1 MSKTN
6 KTALITGASSGL
18 GMELARL
25 HAKNGD
31 NLVLVARSISKMQAL
46 KDELEK
52 QYDITVTVIGKDLSL
67 PTAPEEVYEE
77 VKQKGITIEYLINN
91 AGFGGRGTFA
101 ERPMDQEMMM
111 INVDI
116 VALTKLTKLYL
127 PEFISRGH
135 GRILNVSSPAG
146 EMPGPLQA
154 VYYASK
160 AYVTSLSNA
169 IWYEAKGTGV
179 TVTTLLPGA
188 MDSGFTRASDMQNT
202 KLFEHMVSPTIV
214 ARAGFDGMMK
224 GKMTVTGGLTFMQK
238 VFTNMTHFIPKKM
251 LMKQIYEMQQLKE
264 LTQNS
269 NKNEKSRIQEP

>member
-1 MSKTN
+1 MSRTN

-25 HAKNGD
+25 HAQNGD
-31 NLVLVARSISKMQAL
+31 ALVLIARSKEKMLQLEA
-46 KDELEK
+46 ELTK
-52 QYDITVTVIGKDLSL
+52 KYGTTVTVIAKDLSL

-77 VKQKGITIEYLINN
+77 VKQKGIAVEYLINN

-101 ERPMDQEMMM
+101 ERPMEQEMMM
-111 INVDI
+111 IQVDI
-116 VALTKLTKLYL
+116 VALTKLTKLFL
-127 PEFISRGH
+127 PEMISRGH

-169 IWYEAKGTGV
+169 IWYEAKDTGV
-179 TVTTLLPGA
+179 IVTTLLPGA

-202 KLFEHMVSPTIV
+202 KMFEHMVSPAIV
-214 ARAGFDGMMK
+214 AKAGFNGMMQ
-224 GKMTVTGGLTFMQK
+224 GKMTVTGGLTLMQK
-238 VFTNMTHFIPKKM
+238 AFTHLAHFFPKKL
-251 LMKQIYEMQQLKE
+251 LMKQIYDMQQLK
-264 LTQNS
+264 
-269 NKNEKSRIQEP
+269 K

>member
-1 MSKTN
+1 MKNTTT

-25 HAKNGD
+25 HAQNGD
-31 NLVLVARSISKMQAL
+31 NLVLVARSVGKMQEL
-46 KDELEK
+46 KEELEQAHGIK
-52 QYDITVTVIGKDLSL
+52 AFIIGKDLSL
-67 PTAPEEVYEE
+67 PTAPEEVYQE
-77 VKQKGITIEYLINN
+77 VKAMGIDIEYLINN

-101 ERPMDQEMMM
+101 ERPLEQEMMM

-127 PEFISRGH
+127 PEFIGRGH

-169 IWYEAKGTGV
+169 VWFETQGTGV

-188 MDSGFTRASDMQNT
+188 MDSGFTRASDMQDT
-202 KLFEHMVSPTIV
+202 KLFERMVSPAIV
-214 ARAGFDGMMK
+214 ARAGFDGMMR
-224 GKMTVTGGLTFMQK
+224 GRMTVTGGLTFMQK
-238 VFTNMTHFIPKKM
+238 IFTNMTHFIPKKM

-264 LTQNS
+264 
-269 NKNEKSRIQEP
+269 K

>member
-1 MSKTN
+1 MNKTN

-25 HAKNGD
+25 HAANGD
-31 NLVLVARSISKMQAL
+31 NLVLVARSIGKMEEL
-46 KDELEK
+46 KAELEK
-52 QYDITVTVIGKDLSL
+52 AYGIQVMVIGKDLSH
-67 PTAPEEVYEE
+67 PEAPSQIYFE
-77 VKQKGITIEYLINN
+77 VKKAGVEIEYLINN

-101 ERPMDQEMMM
+101 ERPMEQEMMM

-169 IWYEAKGTGV
+169 IWYETKGTGV

-202 KLFEHMVSPTIV
+202 KLFEHMVSPAIV
-214 ARAGFDGMMK
+214 AKAGFDGMMQ

-238 VFTNMTHFIPKKM
+238 IFTNMTHFIPKKL
-251 LMKQIYEMQQLKE
+251 LMKQIYEMQRLK
-264 LTQNS
+264 NS
-269 NKNEKSRIQEP
+269 

>member
-1 MSKTN
+1 MTKTN

-25 HAKNGD
+25 HAQNGD
-31 NLVLVARSISKMQAL
+31 DLVLVARSKEKMLQLEA
-46 KDELEK
+46 ELIR
-52 QYDITVTVIGKDLSL
+52 QYSTQVTVIAKDLSL

-77 VKQKGITIEYLINN
+77 VKQKGIEVEYLINN

-101 ERPMDQEMMM
+101 ERPMEQEMMM
-111 INVDI
+111 IQVDI
-116 VALTKLTKLYL
+116 VALTKLTKLFL
-127 PEFISRGH
+127 PEMISRGH

-169 IWYEAKGTGV
+169 IWYEAQNTGV
-179 TVTTLLPGA
+179 TITTLLPGA

-202 KLFEHMVSPTIV
+202 KMFERMVSPAIG
-214 ARAGFDGMMK
+214 AKAGFNGMMQ
-224 GKMTVTGGLTFMQK
+224 GKMTVTGGLTLMQK
-238 VFTNMTHFIPKKM
+238 AFTHLAHFFPKKM
-251 LMKQIYEMQQLKE
+251 LMKQIYDMQQLK
-264 LTQNS
+264 
-269 NKNEKSRIQEP
+269 K

>member
-1 MSKTN
+1 MSRTN

-25 HAKNGD
+25 HAKHGD
-31 NLVLVARSISKMQAL
+31 DLLLVARSVNKMEAL
-46 KDELEK
+46 KAELQK
-52 QYDITVTVIGKDLSL
+52 DYQVNVTVIGKDLSL
-67 PTAPEEVYEE
+67 ADAPEMLHDE
-77 VKQKGITIEYLINN
+77 VKQLGIEVEYLINN

-101 ERPMDQEMMM
+101 ERPLEQEMMM

-116 VALTKLTKLYL
+116 IALTKLTKLYL
-127 PEFISRGH
+127 PEMIARGH

-169 IWYEAKGTGV
+169 IWYEAKDTGV

-202 KLFEHMVSPTIV
+202 KMFERMVSPSIV
-214 ARAGFDGMMK
+214 AKAGFEGMLK

-238 VFTNMTHFIPKKM
+238 IFTHMAHFFPKKL
-251 LMKQIYEMQQLKE
+251 LMKQIYDMQQLK
-264 LTQNS
+264 TD
-269 NKNEKSRIQEP
+269 R

>member
-1 MSKTN
+1 MRTYQ
-6 KTALITGASSGL
+6 TALITGASSGL
-18 GMELARL
+18 GAELARL

-31 NLVLVARSISKMQAL
+31 DLVLVARNEQKMTAL
-46 KDELEK
+46 KAEIEER
-52 QYDITVTVIGKDLSL
+52 YGITVTIIVKDLSL
-67 PTAPEEVYEE
+67 PTAAEELHAEIQA
-77 VKQKGITIEYLINN
+77 KDIQIEYLINN

-101 ERPMDQEMMM
+101 ERPMEQELMM

-127 PEFISRGH
+127 PELTSRGH

-169 IWYEAKGTGV
+169 IWYECKGAGV

-188 MDSGFTRASDMQNT
+188 MDSGFIRASDMQNT
-202 KLFEHMVSPTIV
+202 KLCERTVPPAVV
-214 ARAGFDGMMK
+214 A
-224 GKMTVTGGLTFMQK
+224 
-238 VFTNMTHFIPKKM
+238 
-251 LMKQIYEMQQLKE
+251 
-264 LTQNS
+264 
-269 NKNEKSRIQEP
+269 

>member
-1 MSKTN
+1 MSKTQR
-6 KTALITGASSGL
+6 TALITGASSGL

-25 HAKNGD
+25 HAQNGD
-31 NLVLVARSISKMQAL
+31 DLVLVARSVSKMQAL

-52 QYDITVTVIGKDLSL
+52 QHGIQVTVIGKDLSL
-67 PTAPEEVYEE
+67 PTAPEEVYDE

-101 ERPMDQEMMM
+101 ERPMEQEMMM
-111 INVDI
+111 VNVDI

-127 PEFISRGH
+127 PEMISRGH

-169 IWYEAKGTGV
+169 IWYEAKDTGV

-202 KLFEHMVSPTIV
+202 KLFEKMVSPAIV
-214 ARAGFDGMMK
+214 AKAGFEGMMK

-238 VFTNMTHFIPKKM
+238 IFTHMTPFIPKKM
-251 LMKQIYEMQQLKE
+251 LMKQIYEMQQLK
-264 LTQNS
+264 
-269 NKNEKSRIQEP
+269 K